1 MSQNDYTIANQSA
14 PDFRSDLN
22 DALQA
27 LASLSSG
34 SSAPSTTYA
43 NMLWYD
49 TANNILKMRTEADDA
64 WINVGYL
71 DQSANAFRI
80 FDDTQVVNTSGTQTG
95 LLGGQATS
103 VWEDGT
109 STTRSLVSPAEA
121 KAAIE
126 AIVPPV
132 EFTLRT
138 VDSGSLPTGF
148 PVITGLPEDGWFLKL
163 NDVTVGSSSTRSLT
177 VRFSSDNGSS
187 FYGWRTISPESFW
200 NSVGVSGGISGSNPP
215 SFESVTGNSSSA
227 RFENGLMIDA
237 TVAAF
242 DPSTKINALQLGFDN
257 GQRTVSG
264 GTYELIGGTRFSGW
278 IGS

>member
-1 MSQNDYTIANQSA
+1 MSQNDYIIANQSA

-34 SSAPSTTYA
+34 SSAPSPTYA

-71 DQSANAFRI
+71 DQSSNAFRI
-80 FDDTQVVNTSGTQTG
+80 LDDTQVVNTSGTQTG

-121 KAAIE
+121 KAAIDSL
-126 AIVPPV
+126 ALTIGVGQTWQDVSASRSGGGTSYQNTTGKPIMVSVSTLYNGADAV
-132 EFTLRT
+132 E
-138 VDSGSLPTGF
+138 V
-148 PVITGLPEDGWFLKL
+148 
-163 NDVTVGSSSTRSLT
+163 
-177 VRFSSDNGSS
+177 SSDNSTWISIAQTTGDRNHPDTQQ
-187 FYGWRTISPESFW
+187 FIVPDDYYYRANATTIYIW
-200 NSVGVSGGISGSNPP
+200 
-215 SFESVTGNSSSA
+215 A
-227 RFENGLMIDA
+227 
-237 TVAAF
+237 
-242 DPSTKINALQLGFDN
+242 
-257 GQRTVSG
+257 
-264 GTYELIGGTRFSGW
+264 ELR
-278 IGS
+278 